1 MRGIPRDSRR
11 RQFVRNQQGRRFT
24 MTKYARDEF
33 DRVPETSTRQGV
45 HRAVAESSRR
55 RLAPILAVGA
65 AALAVGL
72 VAFLIL
78 PKLGLSTGANTAA
91 VSAGQGAGSAPA
103 TTAPSPAASPSS
115 APSETPSASVT
126 PSATPTPTPTAAV
139 DKTQPVAIFNGTAT
153 AGLASRVGGTV
164 STAGW
169 TLGELGNW
177 GGAPQQRSVVFYSG
191 AAQKGNAEALGQLL
205 GIETVVDSA
214 EFQMPLVVVLAPG
227 FQ

>member
-1 MRGIPRDSRR
+1 
-11 RQFVRNQQGRRFT
+11 

-45 HRAVAESSRR
+45 HRAVAESRRR

-78 PKLGLSTGANTAA
+78 PKLGLSTGGTTAA
-91 VSAGQGAGSAPA
+91 VSAEQSAGSAPA
-103 TTAPSPAASPSS
+103 STASSPPSASAASPSS
-115 APSETPSASVT
+115 APGGTPSASAT

-139 DKTQPVAIFNGTAT
+139 DKTQPVAIFNGTTT
-153 AGLASRVGGTV
+153 AGLASRVGATV